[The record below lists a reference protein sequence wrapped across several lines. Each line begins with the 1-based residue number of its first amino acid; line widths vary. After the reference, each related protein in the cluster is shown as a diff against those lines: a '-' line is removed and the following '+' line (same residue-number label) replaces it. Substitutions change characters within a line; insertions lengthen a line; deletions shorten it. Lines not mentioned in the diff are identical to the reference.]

1 MPDQQK
7 KPYGAWPSP
16 VTAALILESGVGL
29 AETAVFD
36 DAVYWLE
43 TRPREQGR
51 SVIVRRAPGGPALD
65 LVPPEYNV
73 RTRVHEYGGG
83 AYLVTRRGVFF
94 SNFSDQDHCCPIN
107 LQ

>member
-1 MPDQQK
+1 MSDQQK

-16 VTAALILESGVGL
+16 ITTALILESGVGL
-29 AETAVFD
+29 AEITVFD

-51 SVIVRRAPGGPALD
+51 SVIVRREPGGPALD
-65 LVPPEYNV
+65 LVPPAYNV

-94 SNFSDQDHCCPIN
+94 ANFRDQAIY
-107 LQ
+107 